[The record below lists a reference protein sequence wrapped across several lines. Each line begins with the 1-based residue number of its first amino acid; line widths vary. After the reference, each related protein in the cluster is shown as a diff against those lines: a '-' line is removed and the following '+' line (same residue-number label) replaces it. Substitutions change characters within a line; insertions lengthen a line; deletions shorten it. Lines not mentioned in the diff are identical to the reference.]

1 MELLWIRPDRRRES
15 WGRTLMNAAETEA
28 RRRGC
33 TQMIVSTLSFQA
45 PDFYRGL
52 GYVETGRTEGH
63 PTGYANL
70 HFAKRLTPG
79 AG

>member
-1 MELLWIRPDRRRES
+1 M
-15 WGRTLMNAAETEA
+15 LMNAAETEA

-33 TQMIVSTLSFQA
+33 TQMIVSTLSFKA

-52 GYVETGRTEGH
+52 GYVEAGRTEGH

-70 HFAKRLTPG
+70 RFAKRLTPDTG
-79 AG
+79 